1 MRYAQQLCVA
11 SLSRTRAKNASA
23 VSTDSTGAARARKRL
38 LRTSCCSDAS
48 AISVKRA
55 LIAGRF
61 AREGA
66 FASAREEGDAI
77 SGLES
82 VREDRVVRL
91 LRDARIATGR
101 EADVIDGPAGRV
113 LESVARKAE
122 ADLERGRAVG
132 RRGELEMVRLPAR

>member
-23 VSTDSTGAARARKRL
+23 ASTVSTGAARATNRL
-38 LRTSCCSDAS
+38 FRTSCCSDAS

-61 AREGA
+61 ARGSA
-66 FASAREEGDAI
+66 SASAREEEAAI
-77 SGLES
+77 SGLEP

-91 LRDARIATGR
+91 LRDARVA
-101 EADVIDGPAGRV
+101 AGR
-113 LESVARKAE
+113 
-122 ADLERGRAVG
+122 
-132 RRGELEMVRLPAR
+132 